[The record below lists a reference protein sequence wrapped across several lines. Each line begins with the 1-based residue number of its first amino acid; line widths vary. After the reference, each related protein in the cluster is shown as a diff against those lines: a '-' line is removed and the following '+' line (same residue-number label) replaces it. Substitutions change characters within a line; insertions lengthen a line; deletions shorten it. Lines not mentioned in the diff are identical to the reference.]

1 MTDLASRIS
10 GARAASVASASSV
23 TETGPALRPGSGGV
37 LLEVRVNP
45 SARRTALRGVYGD
58 RLKISVS
65 APPEDDR
72 ANQELTEALA
82 KWLEVPRNSVR
93 LEVGHRSRDKTVV
106 FTGMEEGELRRRLN
120 GLLGL
125 ADRQEDGRPDE

>member
-1 MTDLASRIS
+1 MTDLAS
-10 GARAASVASASSV
+10 GA
-23 TETGPALRPGSGGV
+23 PGSPTAVSTGSTEEAALKLRAGAGGV
-37 LLEVRVNP
+37 LLGVRVSP

-58 RLKISVS
+58 RLKVSVS

-93 LEVGHRSRDKTVV
+93 LEVGHRSRDKTIA
-106 FTGMEEGELRRRLN
+106 FTGMDERELRRRLN
-120 GLLGL
+120 RLLVTG
-125 ADRQEDGRPDE
+125 DQQENA

>member
-1 MTDLASRIS
+1 VSTGSTEEAALKLRA
-10 GARAASVASASSV
+10 GA
-23 TETGPALRPGSGGV
+23 GGV
-37 LLEVRVNP
+37 LLGVRVSP

-58 RLKISVS
+58 RLKVSVS

-93 LEVGHRSRDKTVV
+93 LEVGHRSRDKIIA
-106 FTGMEEGELRRRLN
+106 FTGMGESELRRRLN
-120 GLLGL
+120 RLLVTG
-125 ADRQEDGRPDE
+125 DQQENA